1 MMWFSQTISFV
12 QLKSGKLKADN
23 VMGII
28 FDKRLVNIGVVE
40 RMNNQGPVESAA
52 NMESGSRVFV
62 YEVVGLRQNRESD
75 QTNYPI
81 RKSGSVF
88 IRVPYNRMNQE
99 MRRITRLGGKIVSI
113 YPVSALEQGTNRTV
127 LTNTESDLSIPAPVS
142 VEKKQNTIP
151 ATSSEAQG
159 FAKPPAKDKKGN
171 SMTQAKAK
179 KDAHADV
186 PVNIYR
192 PNAPFIGKCISN
204 ETLVKEGGIGI
215 VQHLKFDLSAGNL
228 RYLEGQSI
236 GIIPPGVDKNGK
248 PEKLRL
254 YSIASTRH
262 GDNLDDKTIS
272 LCVRQLEYKHPET
285 GETVYGVC
293 STYLTKIKPGDDVKI
308 TGPVGKEMLLPED
321 PEANVIMLATG
332 TGIAPMRT
340 YLWRMFKDAERK
352 ANPEYQFK
360 GFSWLLFGV
369 PTSPNILYKEE
380 LEAMQE
386 KYPKNFRLTYAI
398 SREQNNPAGGRMY
411 IQDRVA
417 EHADE
422 LWQLIKNEKT
432 HTYICG
438 LRGMEDGIDAA
449 LSAAAAKEGVV
460 WSDYQKDLKKAHR
473 WHVET
478 Y

>member
-1 MMWFSQTISFV
+1 MY
-12 QLKSGKLKADN
+12 
-23 VMGII
+23 
-28 FDKRLVNIGVVE
+28 
-40 RMNNQGPVESAA
+40 NQGAVEGAA
-52 NMESGSRVFV
+52 NIESGSRVFV
-62 YEVVGLRQNRESD
+62 YEVVGLRQSQETD

-99 MRRITRLGGKIVSI
+99 MQRITRLGGKIVSI
-113 YPVSALEQGTNRTV
+113 QPIAVLQQVNGKAELAAANVTVSTEVQAEVNAKHEGNGKATPVSN
-127 LTNTESDLSIPAPVS
+127 N
-142 VEKKQNTIP
+142 
-151 ATSSEAQG
+151 SEAKG
-159 FAKPPAKDKKGN
+159 FAKSPAKDKKGN
-171 SMTQAKAK
+171 TMTQAKAK
-179 KDAHADV
+179 KDAHAEV

-204 ETLVKEGGIGI
+204 ETLVKEGGIGV
-215 VQHLKFDLSAGNL
+215 VQHLKFDLSGGNL

-254 YSIASTRH
+254 YSIGSTRH
-262 GDNLDDKTIS
+262 GDNLDDTTVS

-293 STYLTKIKPGDDVKI
+293 STYLTRLKPGDEVKI
-308 TGPVGKEMLLPED
+308 TGPVGKEMLLPDD
-321 PEANVIMLATG
+321 PDANIIMLATG

-340 YLWRMFKDAERK
+340 YLWRMFKDAERA
-352 ANPEYQFK
+352 ANPEYQFN
-360 GFSWLLFGV
+360 GFAWLLFGV
-369 PTSPNILYKEE
+369 PTTPNILYKEE

-386 KYPKNFRLTYAI
+386 KYPNNFRLTYAI
-398 SREQNNPAGGRMY
+398 SREQQNAQGGRMY

-449 LSAAAAKEGVV
+449 LSTAAAKEGVK
-460 WSDYQKDLKKAHR
+460 WSDYQKELKKAHR

>member
-1 MMWFSQTISFV
+1 MY
-12 QLKSGKLKADN
+12 
-23 VMGII
+23 
-28 FDKRLVNIGVVE
+28 
-40 RMNNQGPVESAA
+40 NQGAVEGAA
-52 NMESGSRVFV
+52 NIELGSRIFV
-62 YEVVGLRQNRESD
+62 YEVVGLRQNGETD
-75 QTNYPI
+75 KTNYPI

-113 YPVSALEQGTNRTV
+113 HPVTALQPVNGKAV
-127 LTNTESDLSIPAPVS
+127 LETANSEVS
-142 VEKKQNTIP
+142 SS
-151 ATSSEAQG
+151 ATSGETANSEVSSSATSGKTANSEGNGKATPVNAKSEVKG
-159 FAKPPAKDKKGN
+159 FAKPPAEEQLKKKDNKGN
-171 SMTQAKAK
+171 TMTQAKAK

-204 ETLVKEGGIGI
+204 EPLVQEGGIGI
-215 VQHLKFDLSAGNL
+215 VQHLTFDLSAGNL
-228 RYLEGQSI
+228 KYIEGQSI
-236 GIIPPGVDKNGK
+236 GIIPPGLDKNGK

-262 GDNLDDKTIS
+262 GDSLDDKTVS

-293 STYLTKIKPGDDVKI
+293 STHLCFLEPGAEVKI
-308 TGPVGKEMLLPED
+308 TGPVGKEMLLPSD
-321 PEANVIMLATG
+321 PDAKVIMMATG
-332 TGIAPMRT
+332 TGIAPMRA
-340 YLWRMFKDAERK
+340 YLWRMFKDGERA
-352 ANPEYQFK
+352 ANPDYQYN
-360 GFSWLLFGV
+360 GFSWLIFGV

-380 LEAMQE
+380 LEEIQQ
-386 KYPKNFRLTYAI
+386 KYPENFRLTYAI
-398 SREQNNPAGGRMY
+398 SREQKNPQGGRMY

-422 LWQLIKNEKT
+422 LWKLIKEEKT

-438 LRGMEDGIDAA
+438 LRGMEEGIDAA
-449 LSAAAAKEGVV
+449 LSAAAAKEGIT
-460 WSDYQKDLKKAHR
+460 WSDYQKDLKKAGR

>member
-1 MMWFSQTISFV
+1 MY
-12 QLKSGKLKADN
+12 
-23 VMGII
+23 
-28 FDKRLVNIGVVE
+28 
-40 RMNNQGPVESAA
+40 NQGAVEGAA
-52 NMESGSRVFV
+52 NKELGSRVFV
-62 YEVVGLRQNRESD
+62 YEVVGLRQSEETD

-113 YPVSALEQGTNRTV
+113 QPLTALE
-127 LTNTESDLSIPAPVS
+127 PVNGKAS
-142 VEKKQNTIP
+142 FGNVNSEVSEL
-151 ATSSEAQG
+151 ATSGETANSEGNGKATPVNINSEVKG
-159 FAKPPAKDKKGN
+159 FAQSPAEEQPKNKDKKGN
-171 SMTQAKAK
+171 TMTQAKAK
-179 KDAHADV
+179 KDAHGDV

-192 PNAPFIGKCISN
+192 PNAPYIGKVVSN
-204 ETLVKEGGIGI
+204 EPLVKEGGIGI
-215 VQHLKFDLSAGNL
+215 VQHLKFDISGGDLK
-228 RYLEGQSI
+228 YIEGQSI

-262 GDNLDDKTIS
+262 GDDVDDKTVS

-285 GETVYGVC
+285 NETVYGVC
-293 STYLTKIKPGDDVKI
+293 STHLCFLEPGADVKI
-308 TGPVGKEMLLPED
+308 TGPVGKEMLLPQD
-321 PEANVIMLATG
+321 PDAKVIMMATG
-332 TGIAPMRT
+332 TGIAPMRA
-340 YLWRMFKDAERK
+340 YLWRQFKDAERA

-360 GFSWLLFGV
+360 GFSWLIFGV

-380 LEAMQE
+380 LEEIQQ
-386 KYPKNFRLTYAI
+386 KYPDNFRLTYAI
-398 SREQNNPAGGRMY
+398 SREQKNPQGGRMY

-422 LWQLIKNEKT
+422 LWQLIKDEKT

-449 LSAAAAKEGVV
+449 LTAAAAKEGVT
-460 WSDYQKDLKKAHR
+460 WSDYQKELKKAHR